1 MAAGY
6 QQRLC
11 HLNVRGRC
19 VPMKQNILNNLFE
32 KSLDNWYTSFYIILN
47 PYQTDRKYMNL
58 GKRRLLS
65 WQTFIKEH

>member
-11 HLNVRGRC
+11 HLNGRGRC

-32 KSLDNWYTSFYIILN
+32 KSLD
-47 PYQTDRKYMNL
+47 
-58 GKRRLLS
+58 KRE
-65 WQTFIKEH
+65 TM

>member
-11 HLNVRGRC
+11 HLNGRGRC

-32 KSLDNWYTSFYIILN
+32 KRLDNWNTKFYIIHN
-47 PYQTDRKYMNL
+47 TNQTARKNMNL

>member
-11 HLNVRGRC
+11 HLNGRGRC

-32 KSLDNWYTSFYIILN
+32 KSLDNWSFLLVRIVLYYT
-47 PYQTDRKYMNL
+47 
-58 GKRRLLS
+58 
-65 WQTFIKEH
+65 

>member
-11 HLNVRGRC
+11 HLNGRGRC

-32 KSLDNWYTSFYIILN
+32 KVLTIGTHRFIL
-47 PYQTDRKYMNL
+47 YL
-58 GKRRLLS
+58 IH
-65 WQTFIKEH
+65 IKQIGNI

>member
-11 HLNVRGRC
+11 HLNGRGRC

-32 KSLDNWYTSFYIILN
+32 KSLDNW
-47 PYQTDRKYMNL
+47 
-58 GKRRLLS
+58 LLS